1 MSLLSARCAD
11 GSPVCAVA
19 VGFRLNAIG
28 SENAGK
34 TSLRPKYRE
43 MLDVSCTDLYNDIIV
58 IYHYH
63 MTMSFYRSVVS
74 WQCTPCWENKT
85 YYQRVVYYY
94 LWMLID
100 IWSSS
105 LIFVLAR
112 VNHFDSIF
120 IPYHGKTW
128 IPWSNQ

>member
-58 IYHYH
+58 IYHYY
-63 MTMSFYRSVVS
+63 MTMSFYIDQWSLGSALRVG
-74 WQCTPCWENKT
+74 KT
-85 YYQRVVYYY
+85 KHIIREWCIIIYEC
-94 LWMLID
+94 
-100 IWSSS
+100 S
-105 LIFVLAR
+105 LIFDQV
-112 VNHFDSIF
+112 H
-120 IPYHGKTW
+120 
-128 IPWSNQ
+128 